1 MRTCSTLAE
10 RQLQEARALRAEG
23 VGVAAAEEA
32 VAALAGRRRGEPA
45 RAERVLDLAR
55 ERRARGDDLDAAAE
69 HPLQHR
75 AHERVVRAAED
86 DRVDARLAQRRD
98 VAAHDLEHV
107 ARRTASP
114 AWMIGAR
121 SGHGTAT
128 RSTCGSAAGSPR
140 A

>member
-1 MRTCSTLAE
+1 MRDLLDAAE

-23 VGVAAAEEA
+23 VGVAGAEEA

-45 RAERVLDLAR
+45 RAERVLDLTR
-55 ERRARGDDLDAAAE
+55 ERRAGGDDLDAAAE

-86 DRVDARLAQRRD
+86 HRVDAGLAQRR
-98 VAAHDLEHV
+98 
-107 ARRTASP
+107 ARSRARPRARPGRTASP

-128 RSTCGSAAGSPR
+128 RSTCGSAACTAR